1 MSCFGACYVISH
13 DMIHIEWSFQNL
25 QKHLICE
32 TAVLG
37 CGHFRVLCP
46 VFSTWH
52 TCHVVRHGHFT
63 LKQLKCI
70 QIHIQVLELTTLGKL
85 ISIMTDN
92 AIYHFN
98 FLSLCDQSNELHK
111 FCFVVFLWS
120 LLYFHEVSAP
130 NFEISPGKCE
140 MEKNSFSGDYL
151 HRKISQFLDFENYKV
166 TKRQTIVYEKK
177 WCLFFLLKNMV

>member
-37 CGHFRVLCP
+37 FGHFRVLCP

-120 LLYFHEVSAP
+120 LLYFHEVFRQENARWKKIHFPVIIYIGKFRNFLILRIIKWLSAKQL
-130 NFEISPGKCE
+130 FTR
-140 MEKNSFSGDYL
+140 KNDAY
-151 HRKISQFLDFENYKV
+151 
-166 TKRQTIVYEKK
+166 
-177 WCLFFLLKNMV
+177 FFF